1 MWRSPGRG
9 AASGEPGN
17 RGRSMSENLL
27 IDIIA
32 ESSSAVSA
40 AWNARDAQAAE
51 RARIRYLGRKG
62 GKLNEVMRGL
72 RDLSAE
78 EKRVVGPLAHS
89 VRAYLEASVAAI
101 KEGDKERIV
110 EAHRALGGKLRG
122 EESREALGAALRQ
135 TAEAMLAAGEAAAT
149 SRPRVDL
156 TIPGRAPRIGHVHPL
171 VRTMEDLIEVL
182 TRLGYSVA
190 EGPEAELDY
199 YNFEALN
206 IPRDHPARDMQDT
219 FYLTGD
225 ALLRTHTS
233 PVQIRV
239 MESQPPPV
247 KVIAPGKVFRCDAD
261 VTHSPMFHQVE
272 GLYVDRGVSFAD
284 LKGTLETFVREI
296 FGPEYRVRLRPSF
309 FPFTEPSVEVDIASD
324 YLAGGEWM
332 EVLGAGMVDPAVFE
346 AVGYDPEEW
355 SGFAWG
361 LGVERVT
368 MLRYGISD
376 IRLFFEND
384 LRMLRQF

>member
-1 MWRSPGRG
+1 
-9 AASGEPGN
+9 
-17 RGRSMSENLL
+17 MSEDLL
-27 IDIIA
+27 VGIIR
-32 ESSSAVSA
+32 ESASALSD
-40 AWNARDAQAAE
+40 AWAARDAGAAE
-51 RARIRYLGRKG
+51 GVRIRYLGRKG
-62 GKLNEVMRGL
+62 GELNEVMRGL
-72 RDLSAE
+72 KDLSAD
-78 EKRVVGPLAHS
+78 EKRIVGPLANS
-89 VRAYLEASVAAI
+89 VRAYIEASVSAI
-101 KEGDKERIV
+101 KEDDRDKLI
-110 EAHRALGGKLRG
+110 EAHRALGERLRG
-122 EESREALGAALRQ
+122 GEEGGALSGIIEQRAG
-135 TAEAMLAAGEAAAT
+135 EILAAGDTAET
-149 SRPRVDL
+149 SRSRLDL
-156 TIPGRAPRIGHVHPL
+156 TIPGRAPLIGHEHPL
-171 VRTMEDLIEVL
+171 VQTMEDLIEVL

-219 FYLTGD
+219 FYLAGE

-239 MESQPPPV
+239 MENQPPPV

-261 VTHSPMFHQVE
+261 VTHSPMFHQIE
-272 GLYVDRGVSFAD
+272 GLYVDEGVTFAD
-284 LKGTLETFVREI
+284 LKGTLEAFVREI

-324 YLAGGEWM
+324 YVAGGEWM
-332 EVLGAGMVDPAVFE
+332 EVLGAGIVDPAVFE
-346 AVGYDPEEW
+346 AVGYDPERW
-355 SGFAWG
+355 TGFAWG
-361 LGVERVT
+361 LGVERIT

>member
-1 MWRSPGRG
+1 
-9 AASGEPGN
+9 
-17 RGRSMSENLL
+17 MSENPLSRV
-27 IDIIA
+27 ITITRKA
-32 ESSSAVSA
+32 SQVFYEA
-40 AWNARDAQAAE
+40 AIKKDAQAAE
-51 RARIRYLGRKG
+51 NARRRYLGRKG
-62 GKLNEVMRGL
+62 GELTKETRGL
-72 RDLSAE
+72 KDLSAD
-78 EKRVVGPLAHS
+78 EKRIVGPVANSATQFVVTCSSSIQENDQGKTAQAFFDMGERFQNTQIDDKILSEELKQAEEELKQ
-89 VRAYLEASVAAI
+89 RASEILGAGDVAAI
-101 KEGDKERIV
+101 
-110 EAHRALGGKLRG
+110 
-122 EESREALGAALRQ
+122 SRSQL
-135 TAEAMLAAGEAAAT
+135 
-149 SRPRVDL
+149 DL
-156 TIPGRAPRIGHVHPL
+156 TIPGRPPLIGHEHPL
-171 VRTMEDLIEVL
+171 VQTMEDLIEVL

-206 IPRDHPARDMQDT
+206 IPKDHPARDMQDT
-219 FYLTGD
+219 FYLSGD

-239 MESQPPPV
+239 MENQEPPV

-261 VTHSPMFHQVE
+261 VTHSPMFHQIE
-272 GLYVDRGVSFAD
+272 GLYVDEGVTFAD
-284 LKGTLETFVREI
+284 LKGTLEAFVREI

-324 YLAGGEWM
+324 YVAGGEWM

-346 AVGYDPEEW
+346 AVGYDPERW
-355 SGFAWG
+355 TGFAWG
-361 LGVERVT
+361 LGVERIT

>member
-1 MWRSPGRG
+1 
-9 AASGEPGN
+9 
-17 RGRSMSENLL
+17 MSENLL

-32 ESSSAVSA
+32 EASAAVSA
-40 AWNARDAQAAE
+40 AWDARDAQAAE

-62 GKLNEVMRGL
+62 GRLNEVMRGL

-89 VRAYLEASVAAI
+89 VRAYIEASVAAV
-101 KEGDKERIV
+101 KEGDRERIV
-110 EAHRALGGKLRG
+110 EAHRALGGSLRG
-122 EESREALGAALRQ
+122 ERREALGVALRQ
-135 TAEAMLAAGEAAAT
+135 TAEAMLAAGEAAAP

-156 TIPGRAPRIGHVHPL
+156 TVPGRAPRIGHVHPL
-171 VRTMEDLIEVL
+171 VRTMEDLIEAL

-219 FYLTGD
+219 FYLAGD

-361 LGVERVT
+361 LGVERIT

>member
-1 MWRSPGRG
+1 
-9 AASGEPGN
+9 
-17 RGRSMSENLL
+17 MSEDRLF
-27 IDIIA
+27 DIIR
-32 ESSSAVSA
+32 ESSDAVSE
-40 AWNARDAQAAE
+40 AWDARDARAAE

-62 GKLNEVMRGL
+62 GELSGVMRSL
-72 RDLSAE
+72 KDLSAD
-78 EKRVVGPLAHS
+78 EKRVVGSLANS
-89 VRAYLEASVAAI
+89 VRSYVEASVSAI
-101 KEGDKERIV
+101 KEGKKEAVV
-110 EAHRALGGKLRG
+110 EAHRALG
-122 EESREALGAALRQ
+122 EALGGREKGAALVEKLRR
-135 TAEAMLAAGEAAAT
+135 TADGILAAGEVAAA

-156 TIPGRAPRIGHVHPL
+156 TIPGRAPLIGHEHPL
-171 VRTMEDLIEVL
+171 TQTMEDLIEVL
-182 TRLGYSVA
+182 ARLGYSVA

-206 IPRDHPARDMQDT
+206 IPKDHPARDMQDT
-219 FYLTGD
+219 FYLAGD

-239 MESQPPPV
+239 MESRSPPV
-247 KVIAPGKVFRCDAD
+247 KIIAPGKVFRCDAD
-261 VTHSPMFHQVE
+261 VTHSPMFHQIE
-272 GLYVDRGVSFAD
+272 GLYVDEGVTLAD
-284 LKGTLETFVREI
+284 LKGTLEAFVREI
-296 FGPEYRVRLRPSF
+296 FGPEYRVRMRPSF
-309 FPFTEPSVEVDIASD
+309 FPFTEPSVEVDVASE

-346 AVGYDPEEW
+346 AVGYDPEKW

-361 LGVERVT
+361 LGVERIA

>member
-1 MWRSPGRG
+1 MSEDRLVDIIRESSEALSGAWAERDLG
-9 AASGEPGN
+9 AAEG
-17 RGRSMSENLL
+17 
-27 IDIIA
+27 
-32 ESSSAVSA
+32 V
-40 AWNARDAQAAE
+40 
-51 RARIRYLGRKG
+51 RIRYLGRKG
-62 GKLNEVMRGL
+62 GALNEVMRGL
-72 RDLSAE
+72 KDLSAE
-78 EKRVVGPLAHS
+78 EKRIVGPLANS
-89 VRAYLEASVAAI
+89 VRAYIEASVSAI
-101 KEGDKERIV
+101 KESDRDKII
-110 EAHRALGGKLRG
+110 EAHRALGESLKNR
-122 EESREALGAALRQ
+122 EESGALGEMIEQRASEILGVAVAA
-135 TAEAMLAAGEAAAT
+135 E
-149 SRPRVDL
+149 SRPRLDL
-156 TIPGRAPRIGHVHPL
+156 TIPGRAPLIGHEHPL
-171 VRTMEDLIEVL
+171 VQTMEDLIEVL

-206 IPRDHPARDMQDT
+206 IPKDHPARDMQDT
-219 FYLTGD
+219 FYLAGD

-239 MESQPPPV
+239 MESRPPPV

-261 VTHSPMFHQVE
+261 VTHSPMFHQIE
-272 GLYVDRGVSFAD
+272 GLYVDEGVTFAD
-284 LKGTLETFVREI
+284 LKGTLEAFVREI

-324 YLAGGEWM
+324 HVAGGEWM

-346 AVGYDPEEW
+346 AVGYDPERW
-355 SGFAWG
+355 TGFAWG
-361 LGVERVT
+361 LGVERIT

>member
-1 MWRSPGRG
+1 
-9 AASGEPGN
+9 
-17 RGRSMSENLL
+17 MSEDRLV
-27 IDIIA
+27 DIIR
-32 ESSSAVSA
+32 ESSGALSD
-40 AWNARDAQAAE
+40 AWTARDAGAAQAV
-51 RARIRYLGRKG
+51 RIRYLGRKG
-62 GKLNEVMRGL
+62 GVLNEVMRGL
-72 RDLSAE
+72 KDLSAQ
-78 EKRVVGPLAHS
+78 EKRIVGPLANS
-89 VRAYLEASVAAI
+89 IRAYIEASVSAI
-101 KEGDKERIV
+101 RENDRDKII
-110 EAHRALGGKLRG
+110 EAYRVLG
-122 EESREALGAALRQ
+122 ESLKNREAGGALCELIEQRTNEILGAADV
-135 TAEAMLAAGEAAAT
+135 AAQ
-149 SRPRVDL
+149 SRLDL
-156 TIPGRAPRIGHVHPL
+156 TIPGRAPLIGHEHPL
-171 VRTMEDLIEVL
+171 VQTMEDLIEVL

-206 IPRDHPARDMQDT
+206 IPKDHPARDMQDT

-261 VTHSPMFHQVE
+261 VTHSPMFHQIE
-272 GLYVDRGVSFAD
+272 GLYVDEGVTFAD
-284 LKGTLETFVREI
+284 LKGTLEAFVREI

-309 FPFTEPSVEVDIASD
+309 FPFTEPSVEVDIASEHVAD
-324 YLAGGEWM
+324 GEWM

-346 AVGYDPEEW
+346 AVGYDPERW
-355 SGFAWG
+355 TGFAWG
-361 LGVERVT
+361 LGVERIT

>member
-1 MWRSPGRG
+1 
-9 AASGEPGN
+9 
-17 RGRSMSENLL
+17 MSENILL
-27 IDIIA
+27 DIIR
-32 ESSSAVSA
+32 ESSSALSE
-40 AWNARDAQAAE
+40 AWAARDAQAAE
-51 RARIRYLGRKG
+51 SARIRYLGRKG
-62 GKLNEVMRGL
+62 GALNDVMRGL
-72 RDLSAE
+72 KDLSAD
-78 EKRVVGPLAHS
+78 EKRIVGPLANS
-89 VRAYLEASVAAI
+89 VRAYIETSVSAI
-101 KEGDKERIV
+101 KDDDKEKII
-110 EAHRALGGKLRG
+110 EAHRTLGERLKGREKCGALG
-122 EESREALGAALRQ
+122 EELERMADESLGA
-135 TAEAMLAAGEAAAT
+135 GDAAAS
-149 SRPRVDL
+149 SRSRLDL
-156 TIPGRAPRIGHVHPL
+156 TIPGRAPLIGHEHPL
-171 VRTMEDLIEVL
+171 VQTMEDLIEVL

-206 IPRDHPARDMQDT
+206 IPKDHPARDMQDT

-239 MESQPPPV
+239 MEKQPPPV
-247 KVIAPGKVFRCDAD
+247 KIIAPGKVFRCDAD
-261 VTHSPMFHQVE
+261 ITHSPMFHQIE
-272 GLYVDRGVSFAD
+272 GLYVDEGVTFAD
-284 LKGTLETFVREI
+284 LKGTLEAFVREI

-346 AVGYDPEEW
+346 AVGYDPERW

-361 LGVERVT
+361 LGVERIT

>member
-1 MWRSPGRG
+1 MSEDRLVDIIREASGALSGAWAARDLG
-9 AASGEPGN
+9 AAEG
-17 RGRSMSENLL
+17 
-27 IDIIA
+27 
-32 ESSSAVSA
+32 V
-40 AWNARDAQAAE
+40 
-51 RARIRYLGRKG
+51 RIRYLGRKG
-62 GKLNEVMRGL
+62 GELNEVMRGL
-72 RDLSAE
+72 KDLSAE
-78 EKRVVGPLAHS
+78 EKRIVGPLANS
-89 VRAYLEASVAAI
+89 VRAYIEASVSAI
-101 KEGDKERIV
+101 KESDRDKII
-110 EAHRALGGKLRG
+110 EAHRALGESLRG
-122 EESREALGAALRQ
+122 REENGALGEMIEQRASEILGAADVA
-135 TAEAMLAAGEAAAT
+135 AE
-149 SRPRVDL
+149 SRSRLDL
-156 TIPGRAPRIGHVHPL
+156 TIPGRAPLIGHEHPL
-171 VRTMEDLIEVL
+171 VQTMEDLIEVL

-206 IPRDHPARDMQDT
+206 IPKDHPARDMQDT
-219 FYLTGD
+219 FYLAGD

-239 MESQPPPV
+239 MESRPPPV

-261 VTHSPMFHQVE
+261 VTHSPMFHQIE
-272 GLYVDRGVSFAD
+272 GLYVDEGVTFAD
-284 LKGTLETFVREI
+284 LKGTLEAFVREI

-324 YLAGGEWM
+324 HVAGGEWM

-346 AVGYDPEEW
+346 AVGYDPERW
-355 SGFAWG
+355 TGFAWG
-361 LGVERVT
+361 LGVERIT

>member
-1 MWRSPGRG
+1 
-9 AASGEPGN
+9 
-17 RGRSMSENLL
+17 MSEDRL
-27 IDIIA
+27 IDIIR
-32 ESSSAVSA
+32 ESSSALSD
-40 AWNARDAQAAE
+40 AWVARDAGVAE
-51 RARIRYLGRKG
+51 GVRIRFLGRKG
-62 GKLNEVMRGL
+62 GELNEIMRGL
-72 RDLSAE
+72 RNLSAD
-78 EKRVVGPLAHS
+78 EKRIVGPLANS
-89 VRAYLEASVAAI
+89 VRAYIEASVAAI
-101 KEGDKERIV
+101 KEGDRDKAN
-110 EAHRALGGKLRG
+110 EAHRTLGEHLKKREDTSRLGEILGRGVPADAVVSGSVTEYATRLGKLTG
-122 EESREALGAALRQ
+122 ETRAPL
-135 TAEAMLAAGEAAAT
+135 
-149 SRPRVDL
+149 DL
-156 TIPGRAPRIGHVHPL
+156 TIPGRAPLIGHAHPL
-171 VRTMEDLIEVL
+171 AQTMEDLIEVL

-206 IPRDHPARDMQDT
+206 IPKDHPARDMQDT
-219 FYLTGD
+219 FYLAGD

-261 VTHSPMFHQVE
+261 VTHSPMFHQIE
-272 GLYVDRGVSFAD
+272 GLYVDESVTFAD
-284 LKGTLETFVREI
+284 LKGTLEAFVREI

-324 YLAGGEWM
+324 YVAGGEWM
-332 EVLGAGMVDPAVFE
+332 EVLGAGMVDPAVFG
-346 AVGYDPEEW
+346 AVEYDPERW
-355 SGFAWG
+355 TGFAWG
-361 LGVERVT
+361 LGVERVA